1 MEISYTAVLFCGA
14 LKPRSSE
21 ARELCKGQHE
31 PLPVLRGFP
40 VMAITECSIALGQNW
55 DDGAHTVRGILP
67 AWMSPKEI
75 LICVKALALKAYK
88 AK

>member
-1 MEISYTAVLFCGA
+1 
-14 LKPRSSE
+14 
-21 ARELCKGQHE
+21 
-31 PLPVLRGFP
+31 
-40 VMAITECSIALGQNW
+40 MAITECSIALGQNW

-75 LICVKALALKAYK
+75 LICVKALPLKAYK

>member
-1 MEISYTAVLFCGA
+1 MEISYTAVVFCGA

-31 PLPVLRGFP
+31 PLPVL
-40 VMAITECSIALGQNW
+40 SALGQNW
-55 DDGAHTVRGILP
+55 VGGAHTVRGILP
-67 AWMSPKEI
+67 AWMSPEEI
-75 LICVKALALKAYK
+75 LICVKALPLKAYK